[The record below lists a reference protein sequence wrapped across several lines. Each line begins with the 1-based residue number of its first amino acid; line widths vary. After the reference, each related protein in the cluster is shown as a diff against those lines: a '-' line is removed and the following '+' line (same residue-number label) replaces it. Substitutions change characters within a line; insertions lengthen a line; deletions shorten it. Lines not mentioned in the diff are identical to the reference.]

1 MTRKTG
7 WAAVAMAVVV
17 VQGSVAG
24 AATTVTSNLP
34 VSATVNPG
42 CSISTSG
49 VAFGTYAPLAAHA
62 TSAATANGTVT
73 VQCTLGTVAT
83 VTLGQGT
90 NPGAGSTDASPA
102 RRLSDGASHYLTY
115 SLYSDALNL
124 FAWGNT
130 ALTGVGHVGV
140 GSATG
145 LTVYGKLDA
154 GQVVPAGAY
163 TDTVV
168 ATVSF

>member
-1 MTRKTG
+1 MTKRA
-7 WAAVAMAVVV
+7 WVVV
-17 VQGSVAG
+17 VVAMVSTG
-24 AATTVTSNLP
+24 ARASTVTSSLG

-42 CSISTSG
+42 CSISTSA
-49 VAFGTYAPLAAHA
+49 VAFGTYAPLSTHA
-62 TSAATANGTVT
+62 TNAATANGTVT
-73 VQCTLGTVAT
+73 VQCTLGTVAV

-90 NPGAGSTDASPA
+90 NASAGSSDASPL

-115 SLYSDALNL
+115 ALFSDFTYLL
-124 FAWGNT
+124 PWGNT
-130 ALTGVGHVGV
+130 ALTGVGHVGL
-140 GSATG
+140 GSAVG

-154 GQVVPAGAY
+154 GQVVPSGAY